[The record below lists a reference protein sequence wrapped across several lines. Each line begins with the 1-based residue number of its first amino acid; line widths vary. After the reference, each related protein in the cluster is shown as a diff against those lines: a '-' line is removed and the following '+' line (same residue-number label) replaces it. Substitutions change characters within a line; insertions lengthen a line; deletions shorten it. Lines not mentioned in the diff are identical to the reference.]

1 MDTNDVLKIH
11 EDICV
16 HAQSLMRKKQAD
28 YTSGDDQPFR
38 NFQLG
43 PLLGVGNVQQG
54 IFIRFLD
61 KVSRL
66 STYMTRGKFQVNESL
81 QDTIVDAINYLVLLK
96 ASVILEESK
105 SVNNPEEIRCGCS
118 TCSTKA

>member
-1 MDTNDVLKIH
+1 MDTNDVIKIH
-11 EDICV
+11 EGLCE
-16 HAQSLMRKKQAD
+16 HAQALMRKKQAD
-28 YTSGDDQPFR
+28 YTSGEDQPFR

-96 ASVILEESK
+96 ASVILEEAK
-105 SVNNPEEIRCGCS
+105 SEKPSEEIRCGCS
-118 TCSTKA
+118 ACSTKA

>member
-1 MDTNDVLKIH
+1 MIKIH
-11 EDICV
+11 EGLCE
-16 HAQSLMRKKQAD
+16 HAQALMRKKQAD

-105 SVNNPEEIRCGCS
+105 SVNNPEEICCGCS
-118 TCSTKA
+118 TCATKA